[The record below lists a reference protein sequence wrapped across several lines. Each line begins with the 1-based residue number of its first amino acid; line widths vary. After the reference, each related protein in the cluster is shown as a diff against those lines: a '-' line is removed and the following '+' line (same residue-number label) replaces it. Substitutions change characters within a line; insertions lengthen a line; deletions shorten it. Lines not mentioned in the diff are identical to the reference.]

1 MNKEKNSVNE
11 FPEIGKLRLSHA
23 LITRACA
30 SILLGFPGHLQP
42 ELP

>member
-11 FPEIGKLRLSHA
+11 FPEVGKLRLSHA
-23 LITRACA
+23 LDIRACA
-30 SILLGFPGHLQP
+30 SILLAFQGHLPP